1 MVRAANSPHS
11 SSLTTNWV
19 RVLIHH
25 ETNSLRNVK
34 LFTEQPNFA
43 EMIVISMNKVNL
55 TSQNHALSCRYAE
68 ER

>member
-1 MVRAANSPHS
+1 MGRAATPLHS
-11 SSLTTNWV
+11 SSLTTNWIH
-19 RVLIHH
+19 VLIHR

-43 EMIVISMNKVNL
+43 LMIVISTNKVNL
-55 TSQNHALSCRYAE
+55 TSQNRALSCRYAE